1 MKKLPFLFASLLLLS
16 THLFAQAPT
25 ENILYIID
33 SIVVK
38 ENPEEGDDV
47 FETDIA
53 DLTVIKNKDTLKLL
67 GLEKFSGV
75 IYIFTKEYRKRPE
88 DIKQIPSSKQMERK
102 EGAWFYRGSL
112 YSGKFIDY
120 YYSGKK
126 QGEGILQNGRL
137 EGLRTIY
144 YQTGQPVL
152 ERYYSNG
159 IENGLEKEYYEDGS
173 IKQKGGFVSGKED
186 GVWEMYF
193 PNGQVK
199 QRSTFKTG
207 TMEGETIIY
216 YSTGK
221 IYAVELTRNGK
232 TTPDKRLE
240 KINQF
245 MNKGHNSYKEG
256 DNKAAIKNYTKVIE
270 LDSSYAEAYFSRGT
284 VKLNEFKFDEAIL
297 DFDKALLYE
306 PYMENALTNRAFA
319 RIRKHQFGSSRL
331 LSKNSGVTVMASKD
345 NSDIPENELAM
356 ICTDFKKAIFLGD
369 RNKMV
374 MEAVAEFCESKKK

>member
-1 MKKLPFLFASLLLLS
+1 MKKLLFLFTSFFLLNS
-16 THLFAQAPT
+16 HLFAQIPK

-38 ENPEEGDDV
+38 EDPEEGDDV
-47 FETDIA
+47 LETDIA

-67 GLEKFSGV
+67 GFEKFDGV

-112 YSGKFIDY
+112 YTGKFIDY

-126 QGEGILQNGRL
+126 QGEGILKNGRL
-137 EGLRTIY
+137 EGLRTMF
-144 YQTGQPVL
+144 YQTGQPVV
-152 ERYYSNG
+152 ERHYSNG

-173 IKQKGGFVSGKED
+173 IKQKGEFVSGKED

-207 TMEGETIIY
+207 TMEGETTIY

-221 IYAVELTRNGK
+221 IYAVEVTRNGK

-270 LDSSYAEAYFSRGT
+270 FDSSYAEAYFSRGT

-356 ICTDFKKAIFLGD
+356 ICNDLKKAIFLGD

-374 MEAVAEFCESKKK
+374 MEAVAEFCEPKKK